1 MKILLINGPPRS
13 GKDALGIEVC
23 RRVFRAANGW
33 HAQRRKFATALKEMT
48 HRLYDILHDDEY
60 EGHVGQDAYEDSKD
74 QPSSDFR
81 GITPRQAYIGV
92 SELLMKKLHGP
103 RVFGE
108 ILRDNLKHHKTNKV
122 LAAITDSGFPEEA
135 QVMVEEFGREN
146 VYLLH
151 IHREG
156 ATFSGDSRGYVDLD
170 LPMENKLR
178 IKNDGTLDDL
188 AADAEEVLRTIGVL

>member
-23 RRVFRAANGW
+23 RRVFRAASGW

-48 HRLYDILHDDEY
+48 HRLYDITDDY
-60 EGHVGQDAYEDSKD
+60 DIGGHVEQDAFEDSKD
-74 QPSSDFR
+74 QPSADFR

-122 LAAITDSGFPEEA
+122 LAVVTDSGFVEEA
-135 QVMVEEFGREN
+135 QVMVEEFGREC

-178 IKNDGTLDDL
+178 VKNDGTIDDL